1 MVEAST
7 LATAGARPVAPAAAA
22 RVELANPPSLHCA
35 HKDFLKAGSVDTLV
49 TLDLSFLGTLLR
61 TGKLSPAHVVFESF
75 DVKRAQ
81 IFFELKAGELN
92 INGLVR
98 ELAEREVC
106 AALAARGKCLGLFP
120 RPCQAPTP
128 PTPNL
133 LRLRIGAVS
142 IKDLFTG
149 YKGDVERDL
158 RRYGQAEAAE
168 LGERLL
174 FDQLVPQALK
184 EVFGTSLGGQ
194 AIGSI
199 MAGLGAR
206 SAAWFQG
213 IGRDIRAGFER
224 SVQAARKGAAVASTD
239 PAPPPVGAGAPS
251 GETPLAAATAG
262 ATPRAELLKATQ
274 KQVAAA
280 AGPLG
285 PKWKLASSGAKSSD
299 ASAGA
304 GASAGASG
312 SAGGSAGG
320 GKPASAAG

>member
-1 MVEAST
+1 
-7 LATAGARPVAPAAAA
+7 
-22 RVELANPPSLHCA
+22 
-35 HKDFLKAGSVDTLV
+35 
-49 TLDLSFLGTLLR
+49 
-61 TGKLSPAHVVFESF
+61 
-75 DVKRAQ
+75 
-81 IFFELKAGELN
+81 
-92 INGLVR
+92 
-98 ELAEREVC
+98 
-106 AALAARGKCLGLFP
+106 
-120 RPCQAPTP
+120 
-128 PTPNL
+128 
-133 LRLRIGAVS
+133 
-142 IKDLFTG
+142 
-149 YKGDVERDL
+149 
-158 RRYGQAEAAE
+158 
-168 LGERLL
+168 
-174 FDQLVPQALK
+174 LVPQALK